1 MQNFE
6 DKSKYEHILLLDE
19 FMKQLWFHNLNKIN
33 TAFAELKQDPN
44 YTLYFLF
51 SHHPCMV
58 KHYRH
63 DLSFLRAHLR
73 EYTVFRART
82 LLTMMETYIPAL
94 EKSIFR
100 YKRIISGIS
109 TERMSQMK
117 TYSSLG
123 GQETT
128 FTLHNQKD
136 INKFI
141 INISYI
147 FSENSQFPKY
157 KELWRKFYE
166 ILQDRKI
173 NTTIIDLKFSKINNL
188 YKTITVFINSHTH
201 LVINIYEHRNKRI
214 GKSPIQHSPG
224 EKHIPISD
232 FLFLL
237 GIAAVVNKGF
247 QNK

>member
-1 MQNFE
+1 
-6 DKSKYEHILLLDE
+6 
-19 FMKQLWFHNLNKIN
+19 MKQLWFHNLSKIN
-33 TAFAELKQDPN
+33 TTFADLKQDPN

-51 SHHPCMV
+51 SNHPCMV
-58 KHYRH
+58 KHYRN

-73 EYTVFRART
+73 DYTVFRART

-100 YKRIISGIS
+100 YRQIILGIN
-109 TERMSQMK
+109 TEILSEMK
-117 TYSSLG
+117 KYSSLG

-128 FTLHNQKD
+128 FTFHNQKD

-147 FSENSQFPKY
+147 FSENSQFPEH

-166 ILQDRKI
+166 ILHNRKTH
-173 NTTIIDLKFSKINNL
+173 TTTVDLKFSKINNL
-188 YKTITVFINSHTH
+188 HKTITVFINSHTQ
-201 LVINIYEHRNKRI
+201 LIINIYEHRNKRI
-214 GKSPIQHSPG
+214 GKSLIQHSRE
-224 EKHIPISD
+224 EKHISISD

-247 QNK
+247 QKQ